1 MSVNLLVRYVEL
13 AERWAGFAEILMIVF
28 STDEYYYKT
37 NNQFHDCR
45 VFYAINRV
53 LPISLLRRLTRSGWR
68 S

>member
-45 VFYAINRV
+45 VF
-53 LPISLLRRLTRSGWR
+53 
-68 S
+68 